1 MPLLFPRVSLKAS
14 SSCTDL
20 ATRFSF
26 TTSQGE
32 RNETGEYVA
41 VDMVDHATRQL
52 LDSPFL
58 RTLAGMHVPDNL
70 VRHLQKPFLEPKPLY
85 SEVGEEASYGNVAFW
100 LMCVCVCLF
109 FFLYIALKGEV
120 ERTKG
125 DLRSTLHQNRNDGV
139 RLHCAF
145 FYKARWMLETFHH
158 GNLENIR
165 IVIETRQGEHQIP
178 ESIETAKVLVSVDEL
193 PLPVGTYLLS
203 KLIRFFR
210 ISPSSDK
217 VLGRKPNP
225 RRPRPT
231 KRQGKLL
238 SLFKRCLV

>member
-1 MPLLFPRVSLKAS
+1 MVYLIYLLS
-14 SSCTDL
+14 S
-20 ATRFSF
+20 
-26 TTSQGE
+26 
-32 RNETGEYVA
+32 
-41 VDMVDHATRQL
+41 
-52 LDSPFL
+52 
-58 RTLAGMHVPDNL
+58 
-70 VRHLQKPFLEPKPLY
+70 RHLAASIPKSFAKSKLIIAHILQQSSHLQHLWVKGTKQGNMSQWTWLTMLLLANY
-85 SEVGEEASYGNVAFW
+85 LTHLSFARYQASYGNAAFW
-100 LMCVCVCLF
+100 LMCVCVCVCVYVCVFVRPLVD
-109 FFLYIALKGEV
+109 ISKQSLKGEV
-120 ERTKG
+120 EGTKG
-125 DLRSTLHQNRNDGV
+125 DLQSTLHQNRDDGV

-165 IVIETRQGEHQIP
+165 IVIETRQGEYQIP
-178 ESIETAKVLVSVDEL
+178 ESIETVKVLVSVDEL

-231 KRQGKLL
+231 KK
-238 SLFKRCLV
+238 VAEA

>member
-1 MPLLFPRVSLKAS
+1 
-14 SSCTDL
+14 
-20 ATRFSF
+20 
-26 TTSQGE
+26 
-32 RNETGEYVA
+32 
-41 VDMVDHATRQL
+41 
-52 LDSPFL
+52 
-58 RTLAGMHVPDNL
+58 
-70 VRHLQKPFLEPKPLY
+70 
-85 SEVGEEASYGNVAFW
+85 
-100 LMCVCVCLF
+100 MCVCVFVRPLVD
-109 FFLYIALKGEV
+109 ISKQSLKGEV
-120 ERTKG
+120 EGTKG
-125 DLRSTLHQNRNDGV
+125 DLQSTLHQNRDDGV

-165 IVIETRQGEHQIP
+165 IVIETRQGEYQIP
-178 ESIETAKVLVSVDEL
+178 ESIETVKVLVSVDEL

-231 KRQGKLL
+231 KKVAEAWSFCLYSKDASYKCRGKSDITPPAGLPVLEPFVSFRASLWRLRKHQTQTTGCQKKCKVAMQQDFEQWQTVVL
-238 SLFKRCLV
+238 SDTLWVLKDYDC

>member
-1 MPLLFPRVSLKAS
+1 
-14 SSCTDL
+14 
-20 ATRFSF
+20 
-26 TTSQGE
+26 
-32 RNETGEYVA
+32 
-41 VDMVDHATRQL
+41 
-52 LDSPFL
+52 
-58 RTLAGMHVPDNL
+58 
-70 VRHLQKPFLEPKPLY
+70 
-85 SEVGEEASYGNVAFW
+85 
-100 LMCVCVCLF
+100 MCVCVCLF

-120 ERTKG
+120 EGTKG

-178 ESIETAKVLVSVDEL
+178 VSIETAKVLVSVDEL

-217 VLGRKPNP
+217 VLGPKPNP

-231 KRQGKLL
+231 KKQGKLL